1 MKKHDVYT
9 VIETGQELFQ
19 SQGYF
24 NTGTEE
30 ILERSGYPRSSF
42 YYHFKSKEGFAIQVL
57 ENYGESTA
65 AFYREHLF
73 GDPDAEPVDR
83 IWSFIEGMI
92 DLAVERDF
100 KSECLVQKFSIE
112 CAGMNENL
120 RVATQKQI
128 NKMLDVLEECV
139 LEGQQNGEIREDLE
153 SREVAE
159 LIQSQLFGSFIL
171 GRLSGDG
178 VGMKKSLKCTVGY
191 VQKLNNE
198 LS

>member
-1 MKKHDVYT
+1 MKHNINT
-9 VIETGQELFQ
+9 VIETGRELFQ

-30 ILERSGYPRSSF
+30 ILENSGYPRSSF

-57 ENYGESTA
+57 EKYGASA
-65 AFYREHLF
+65 ATFYREQLF
-73 GDPDAEPVDR
+73 GDPEADAVDR
-83 IWSFIEGMI
+83 IWSFIETMI
-92 DLAVERDF
+92 DLAVEKNF

-120 RVATQKQI
+120 RTTTRNQI
-128 NKMLDVLEECV
+128 HKMLDVLEECV
-139 LEGQQNGEIREDLE
+139 LEGQQYGGIREDLD

-159 LIQSQLFGSFIL
+159 LIQSQLYGSFIL

-178 VGMKKSLKCTVGY
+178 EGMKKSLKSTIGY
-191 VQKLNNE
+191 IQKLN
-198 LS
+198 S